1 MSELVTV
8 DHGQFQITSNSR
20 TADEM
25 SASLSA
31 ADEHFSVPGAKKAD
45 ADPGDETDD
54 LGGEAAKDT
63 KPTSEL
69 SEAAKTLA
77 KGKRDKVQERID
89 KAVAAQRNAERE
101 RDAEKQAR
109 EGLSQRLA
117 QLEARLNQPSNASA
131 QTQATIQ
138 DATPQEK
145 ASAAAALPA
154 LDKYNTIEEW
164 QADVAAMIRKQALD
178 DFRAEQAREREQ
190 AELTSK
196 VKTAA
201 QRIADFKN
209 EHADYEEVTRIELP
223 QVPASAALTEY
234 LRDSE
239 MGPQLAYEL
248 GKNREELNRILSQPN
263 QVTLV
268 AALARLEGKLEARS
282 SAAAS
287 GSAPAPKLV
296 VSNAKPPIK
305 PLGASPVTADADP
318 DDVPF
323 SAAYVAEMNKR
334 DRLARRT
341 R

>member
-8 DHGQFQITSNSR
+8 DHGQFQVTSNSR
-20 TADEM
+20 SAEEM

-31 ADEHFSVPGAKKAD
+31 ADEHFSVPGAPKN
-45 ADPGDETDD
+45 DPGDETDPPAD
-54 LGGEAAKDT
+54 AAT
-63 KPTSEL
+63 EPTDPKL

-89 KAVAAQRNAERE
+89 KAVAAQRAAERE
-101 RDAEKQAR
+101 RDAAKLETT
-109 EGLSQRLA
+109 GLSQRLS

-131 QTQATIQ
+131 QTQETIQ
-138 DATPQEK
+138 DATPREQ
-145 ASAAAALPA
+145 ANAAAALPA

-164 QADVAAMIRKQALD
+164 QTDVAAMIRKQALE
-178 DFRAEQAREREQ
+178 DFRAEQARERHQ
-190 AELTSK
+190 AEVQKRTQ
-196 VKTAA
+196 TAVEK
-201 QRIADFKN
+201 IAAFKA
-209 EHADYEEVTRIELP
+209 EHADYDEVTRIELP
-223 QVPASAALTEY
+223 PVPQSSALAEY
-234 LRDSE
+234 LRDSD

-248 GKNREELNRILSQPN
+248 GKDRAELNRILSQPD
-263 QVTLV
+263 QTRLV
-268 AALARLEGKLEARS
+268 AALARLEGRLEART

-305 PLGASPVTADADP
+305 PLGSSPVTADADP

-323 SAAYVAEMNKR
+323 GPAYVAEQNKR

>member
-8 DHGQFQITSNSR
+8 DHGQFQVTSNR
-20 TADEM
+20 G
-25 SASLSA
+25 SAEDVSAALAA
-31 ADEHFSVPGAKKAD
+31 ADEHYDVPGRAPK
-45 ADPGDETDD
+45 ADPGDETDAAETT
-54 LGGEAAKDT
+54 EAAPKQ
-63 KPTSEL
+63 EL

-101 RDAEKQAR
+101 RDAAKLEHST
-109 EGLSQRLA
+109 LTQRLS
-117 QLEARLNQPSNASA
+117 QLEARLNQPSNVSA

-145 ASAAAALPA
+145 QQAAAALPA
-154 LDKYNTIEEW
+154 LDKYNSIEEW
-164 QADVAAMIRKQALD
+164 QADVASMIRKQALD
-178 DFRAEQAREREQ
+178 DFRVELAREREQ
-190 AELTSK
+190 IARQQQ
-196 VKTAA
+196 VKSALEK
-201 QRIADFKN
+201 IESFKA
-209 EHADYEEVTRIELP
+209 EHADYDEVTRIELP
-223 QVPASAALTEY
+223 NVPQSAALAEY
-234 LRDSE
+234 LRGSD

-248 GKNREELNRILSQPN
+248 GKDRAELNRILSQPD
-263 QVTLV
+263 QTRLV

-305 PLGASPVTADADP
+305 PLGSSPVTADADP

-323 SAAYVAEMNKR
+323 GPAYVAEQNKR